1 MSANTRWLSVTALMV
16 AVSGLVLVGGRLLLA
31 PVQGDLLILASAPS
45 PDRITASSIELHSSV
60 GWTSIGRFAARE
72 VPAAPKTV
80 ALLDSKAAVGPY
92 DAVRIGTDVVPIR
105 VNVQQTVLA
114 TMLIGVTAGRPLTQ
128 GIYAGTEGVSLG
140 LNELAGQ
147 MKRIPPF
154 KLVDQ
159 FGRTFDNSS
168 IAGHDVVL
176 AAFHTTCHESCPLY
190 TGLFLQLRR
199 QLPASVLLVEATTDP
214 GADTPDVLRQY
225 GGAVGA
231 SWTFLTGDP
240 VALTDFWK
248 PFDVELSASD
258 VHRST
263 LALIDSHGY
272 IRSYYLGTPDV
283 GSSLP
288 APLIQ
293 LLNSEGQNLLRSH
306 GNGWGQSQVLDSL
319 TAIGGLASP
328 SSSGEGQAQ
337 DFALTSLHGEK
348 VSLSQYRGR
357 PVLINFWAT
366 YCVPCRVEMP
376 LIQRMADQHPKLVVL
391 LVDERDSTSAA
402 RSFISDLHIR
412 STVLLDVD
420 GSAGD
425 LYHVAGLPTTLF
437 VRPDGSIQG
446 RYLGQTSEQV
456 LGPHLAAIGA

>member
-1 MSANTRWLSVTALMV
+1 VTALVV
-16 AVSGLVLVGGRLLLA
+16 AVSGLIFIGGRLVLS
-31 PVQGDLLILASAPS
+31 PVQGDLLVLASAPAA
-45 PDRITASSIELHSSV
+45 DRITASSIELHSPA
-60 GWTSIGRFAARE
+60 GWTSLGTFAARD

-80 ALLDSKAAVGPY
+80 ALLDSKAAAGPY
-92 DAVRIGTDVVPIR
+92 DAVRIGTEVLPIR

-114 TMLIGVTAGRPLTQ
+114 TLLIGVTAGRPLKQ
-128 GIYAGTEGVSLG
+128 GIYAGSEGVSLG
-140 LNELAGQ
+140 LNELSGQ
-147 MKRIPPF
+147 MKQIPPF

-159 FGRTFDNSS
+159 FGRSFDNSS

-176 AAFHTTCHESCPLY
+176 AAFHTNCHESCPLY

-199 QLPASVLLVEATTDP
+199 QLPANVLLVEATTDP

-225 GGAVGA
+225 GGAIGA

-240 VALTDFWK
+240 IELTHFWK
-248 PFDVELSASD
+248 PLDVELSASD

-283 GSSLP
+283 GGSLP
-288 APLIQ
+288 GPLTQ
-293 LLNSEGQNLLRSH
+293 LLNSDGQNLLRSH

-319 TAIGGLASP
+319 NAIGGLASP
-328 SSSGEGQAQ
+328 TSNGEGQAP
-337 DFALTSLHGEK
+337 DFALTSLSGEK

-357 PVLINFWAT
+357 PVLVNFWAT

-391 LVDERDSTSAA
+391 LVDERDSTPAA
-402 RSFISDLHIR
+402 RTFIGDLRIR

-420 GSAGD
+420 GNAGD

-446 RYLGQTSEQV
+446 LYLGQTSEQV

>member
-1 MSANTRWLSVTALMV
+1 MALVV
-16 AVSGLVLVGGRLLLA
+16 AISGLVLVGGRLLLS
-31 PVQGDLLILASAPS
+31 PVQGDLLILASAPTA
-45 PDRITASSIELHSSV
+45 DRIAASSIELHSAA
-60 GWTSIGRFAARE
+60 GWTSLGRSPARD

-80 ALLDSKAAVGPY
+80 ALIDSKAAIGPY
-92 DAVRIGTDVVPIR
+92 DAVRIGPDVMPIR
-105 VNVQQTVLA
+105 VNIQQTVLA
-114 TMLIGVTAGRPLTQ
+114 TVLIGVTAGHPLRQ
-128 GIYAGTEGVSLG
+128 GTYTGSEGVSLG
-140 LNELAGQ
+140 LNELSGQ
-147 MKRIPPF
+147 MKQVPPF
-154 KLVDQ
+154 KLIDQ
-159 FGRTFDNSS
+159 FGRSFDNSS

-176 AAFHTTCHESCPLY
+176 AAFHTNCHESCPLY

-199 QLPASVLLVEATTDP
+199 ELPASVLLIEATTDP
-214 GADTPDVLRQY
+214 AADTPDVLRQY

-240 VALTDFWK
+240 VELTNFWK
-248 PFDVELSASD
+248 PFDVELSTSD

-263 LALIDSHGY
+263 LALIDSHGF

-283 GSSLP
+283 GGSLP
-288 APLIQ
+288 APLTQ
-293 LLNSEGQNLLRSH
+293 LLNSDGQNLLNAH
-306 GNGWGQSQVLDSL
+306 GDGWGQSQVIDSL
-319 TAIGGLASP
+319 NAIGGLASP
-328 SSSGEGQAQ
+328 SSSTEGQAQ
-337 DFALTSLHGEK
+337 DFKLTSLQGER
-348 VSLSQYRGR
+348 VSLSEYRGR

-391 LVDERDSTSAA
+391 LVDERDSTPAA
-402 RSFISDLHIR
+402 RTFVSDLHIR

-420 GSAGD
+420 GTAGD